1 MNAQIGDSVKISS
14 QVSREACR
22 SKCGYVT
29 AIYTFP
35 APSVCPTLYTVFFPD
50 TEQLA
55 VFKAQDFEPLIPL
68 QAELEF

>member
-1 MNAQIGDSVKISS
+1 MDTQIGDSVKISS
-14 QVSREACR
+14 QVSREECR

-29 AIYTFP
+29 SIYTFP
-35 APSVCPTLYTVFFPD
+35 TASRCPTLYTVFFPD

-55 VFKAQDFEPLIPL
+55 VFKAHDFEPIML

>member
-1 MNAQIGDSVKISS
+1 MDAHIGDSVKINA
-14 QVSREACR
+14 QVSREECR

-35 APSVCPTLYTVFFPD
+35 APSACPTLYTVFFPD

-55 VFKAQDFEPLIPL
+55 VFKAQDFEPILPL
-68 QAELEF
+68 QPELEF